1 MRQAVRTLLAALA
14 MAVVCA
20 LPWAAAA
27 QNTENRE
34 VRVQLKWKHQFQ
46 FAGFYAAEAMGY
58 FKDAGLNVTLVEG
71 GPTIDPAGAVVA
83 GRAEFGIGNSNLI
96 IDRASGKPVMAVAAF
111 FQRSPFVVLMR
122 RDDGIVS
129 VRDLEGRT
137 LMVEEHAAELI
148 AYLRLAG
155 VDVTKVRMVPHTGNI
170 RDLAAGNAKGID
182 AATAYSSTEPYFAI
196 RADIPVRTF
205 DPRDAGID
213 FYGDT
218 LFTTQAFAEANPNT
232 VRAMRDAVIRGWEY
246 ALAHQDE
253 IITYILKN
261 YAPGDDRS
269 HLGFEAQVT
278 KSLIGTDLADIG
290 YMSTSRWRHIA
301 DVFARAGL
309 MTEGFPL
316 DGFMF
321 EDDEGL
327 PGWVYTWLIWL
338 GILALLASLLAHRFY
353 LLSRNLKQEIAR
365 REALEEELRTL
376 ATTDPLSG
384 LANRRLMLERA
395 MAEFARS
402 RRHRHD
408 LCLIVLDLD
417 RFKQINDSWGHAFG
431 DRCIRAVANACQ
443 SVLRDIDL
451 AARFGGDEFV
461 IMLPE
466 TDAASARKVAERLR
480 DNVRTLVAEP
490 NGTPLSVSIGLG
502 FLTEGDTS
510 IDDLIARADAD
521 MYRDKRTRR

>member
-309 MTEGFPL
+309 MAKDIPL
-316 DGFMF
+316 DGFLF
-321 EDDEGL
+321 EDAAGPPD
-327 PGWVYTWLIWL
+327 WVYPWLSWL
-338 GILALLASLLAHRFY
+338 AVIAVVASLLAQRFY
-353 LLSRNLKQEIAR
+353 LLNRKLKKEITT
-365 REALEEELRTL
+365 RETLEKELRTL

-384 LANRRLMLERA
+384 LANRRLFLERA
-395 MAEFARS
+395 AAEFARS

-408 LCLIVLDLD
+408 LAILVMDLNH
-417 RFKQINDSWGHAFG
+417 FKELNDAHGHAFG
-431 DRCIRAVANACQ
+431 DRCIAAVAEACR
-443 SVLRDIDL
+443 SVLRGIDL
-451 AARFGGDEFV
+451 AARLGGDEFV
-461 IMLPE
+461 VMLPE
-466 TDAASARKVAERLR
+466 TNPASARMIADRLR
-480 DNVRTLVAEP
+480 ATVAQLRIEP
-490 NGTPLSVSIGLG
+490 HDAPLTASVGIGNLS
-502 FLTEGDTS
+502 E
-510 IDDLIARADAD
+510 DDISFNDVLARADAD
-521 MYRDKRTRR
+521 MYREKRDRR